1 MVQDCPACL
10 LAGSNVCLLV
20 CLQYFAHHGVEAHL
34 LALPTCEQNKE
45 LELVTTI
52 ADALEDF
59 KINRWGHAACRSTA
73 VSTVQAQPT
82 SACAQCCGEKTVIQQ
97 TS

>member
-10 LAGSNVCLLV
+10 LAGSSVCLLV
-20 CLQYFAHHGVEAHL
+20 CPQYFAHHGVEAHL

-59 KINRWGHAACRSTA
+59 KINRWGQHVDQQQCQQCRPNRHQHVHSA
-73 VSTVQAQPT
+73 VERRQ
-82 SACAQCCGEKTVIQQ
+82 
-97 TS
+97 

>member
-1 MVQDCPACL
+1 MVQDCPARWL
-10 LAGSNVCLLV
+10 NSVCLLV

-59 KINRWGHAACRSTA
+59 KINRWGQQHVDQQQCQQCR
-73 VSTVQAQPT
+73 PN
-82 SACAQCCGEKTVIQQ
+82 
-97 TS
+97 